1 MSGKN
6 TNPARQGRHDR
17 LIQERNHDP
26 YKSQKK
32 LSNPT
37 LCTECKAVFTGSRWQ
52 WLEKITQPMNV
63 ALCPACSRI
72 QAKVP
77 AGILTVNGEF
87 FQEHRD
93 EILRLLHNKMDSEKA
108 QHPLKRVMHIEDKP
122 DGGIVVTFTD
132 THSPRDIGKAL
143 ASAYQGELDIYY
155 GEDEDL
161 TRVKWNRS

>member
-32 LSNPT
+32 LPDPT
-37 LCTECKAVFTGSRWQ
+37 LCHECRAVFTGSRWQ
-52 WLEKITQPMNV
+52 WLEQFTQPMNLT
-63 ALCPACSRI
+63 LCPACSRI
-72 QAKVP
+72 GEKVP
-77 AGILTVNGEF
+77 AGILSVAGKF

-93 EILRLLHNKMDSEKA
+93 EILNLMNNRMDAEKA
-108 QHPLKRVMHIEDKP
+108 QHPLKRLMNIEDKP
-122 DGGIVVTFTD
+122 DGSIVATFTD
-132 THSPRDIGKAL
+132 THSPRDIGRAL
-143 ASAYQGELDIYY
+143 ANAYQGELDIQY

-161 TRVKWNRS
+161 TRVKWSR